1 MKIYIDKFGP
11 IENAVVEFAPLVVFS
26 GDSNLGK
33 SYTNYLFYY
42 IIRSLTHIDE
52 DSFISKKIGQKDN
65 VRISLRMIRQ
75 MLENKVEPFMRSFL
89 NAPDIEC
96 KVRFELLPNEEE
108 KEYEISFSEDNLVKG
123 NDDLF
128 SRDMSRITVKINEY
142 SDSRTYPTSFADY
155 NIYFIQSYFSSI
167 LQKEILGRNVS
178 QAYILPPA
186 RGAFVGENYTLKDRI
201 SSSVGMYKLF
211 LKDYDI
217 ATQIN
222 YVNTHDGVHN
232 KFLHRI
238 EKLVNG
244 KLVTHDDKQFLL
256 LKTGYE
262 IPLSAAA
269 SSIKELSPFLYSLQ
283 NSPSNLCSFCIEEPE
298 AHLHPKMQVE
308 VTDLIANCI
317 NEGMLFQCTTHS
329 DYVMQRV
336 NQLIKLNYIRNNH
349 KDAYDTICSNFNLTD
364 AECLDANKIKA
375 YFFDVDESGK
385 VKIEQLRATEKGF
398 PMLTFFDIAKKMTDL
413 EFELDVIMNN

>member
-11 IENAVVEFAPLVVFS
+11 IEDAVVEFAPLVVFS

-42 IIRSLTHIDE
+42 VIRSLTHIDE
-52 DSFISKKIGQKDN
+52 DSFISKKIGKKDN
-65 VRISLRMIRQ
+65 VCISLRMVRQ
-75 MLENKVEPFMRSFL
+75 MLENKAEPFMRSFL

-96 KVRFELLPNEEE
+96 KVRFELLPNEDDRMYNITFSQDSVSKNNEDSISRDLSSITVHIND
-108 KEYEISFSEDNLVKG
+108 YSGTRVYPSSFSG
-123 NDDLF
+123 YHF
-128 SRDMSRITVKINEY
+128 
-142 SDSRTYPTSFADY
+142 F
-155 NIYFIQSYFSSI
+155 FIQSFFSSV
-167 LQKEILGRNVS
+167 LMEEILGKKIS
-178 QAYILPPA
+178 MAYILPPA

-211 LKDYDI
+211 LEDYDA
-217 ATQIN
+217 ATQI
-222 YVNTHDGVHN
+222 YSTIQKGTRN
-232 KFLHRI
+232 KYFRKI
-238 EKLVNG
+238 EKLING
-244 KLVTHDDKQFLL
+244 KLITREGKQYLL
-256 LKTGYE
+256 LRTGYE

-336 NQLIKLNYIRNNH
+336 NQLIKLNYIKNNN
-349 KDAYDTICSNFNLTD
+349 KDAYDTICSNYNLGD
-364 AECLDANKIKA
+364 AECLDANMIKA

-385 VKIEQLRATEKGF
+385 VAIEQLRATEKGF
-398 PMLTFFDIAKKMTDL
+398 PMLTFFDIAKNMTNL
-413 EFELDVIMNN
+413 EFDLDESMNN